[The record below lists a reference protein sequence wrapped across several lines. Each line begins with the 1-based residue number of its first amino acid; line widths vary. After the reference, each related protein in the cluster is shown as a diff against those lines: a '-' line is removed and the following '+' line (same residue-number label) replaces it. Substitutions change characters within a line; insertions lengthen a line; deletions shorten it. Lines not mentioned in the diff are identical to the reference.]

1 MLFVIIVC
9 SILLVLFIIVTL
21 SKADFSDFTIESG
34 KKRAGRRGEDIA
46 FNYISEVLTPEDTI
60 LRNVE
65 LEFDGKECECDNIIV
80 NRYGVFIIEIK
91 NWNGKLSGSLD
102 DYDWTKTKVTDAGSV
117 FVSTVT
123 NPIKQVNRQVYILSN
138 YLKDNGIFYWIKGY
152 SIILDDKSVI
162 SDQVLHTVEDINKV
176 IHTKAQENT
185 RYLSK
190 TKQEEIINLLR

>member
-1 MLFVIIVC
+1 MLFAIIVC
-9 SILLVLFIIVTL
+9 SILLVLFIIATL

-138 YLKDNGIFYWIKGY
+138 YLKDNGLFIWVNGY
-152 SIILDDKSVI
+152 SIILNDNSVI
-162 SDQVLHTVEDINKV
+162 CEQVLHSQEDIDKV
-176 IHTKAQENT
+176 IHTRDPKNM
-185 RYLSK
+185 RHISK
-190 TKQEEIINLLR
+190 PKQQQIINLLK